1 MSELDRIRPE
11 ELDAEEGTAI
21 PDKEVMSLL
30 DLFVN
35 IDLALDL
42 AAPIDLAVAA
52 NANAALPI
60 DASVTANVLSAD
72 STAQAMSTQG
82 VAIGQ
87 YLNADAIAHAPQDA
101 AIDQGNDVIDG
112 GATATDGQAD
122 AGTPDGTPDAGT
134 PSPVESSTTSA
145 VDPVTGELVDVP
157 VDQLLSDGLLNVDV
171 NVSLDA
177 DVAAP
182 IAGAVAANANVA
194 APIDASVAA
203 NIASTGSTATAIA
216 DQTAVINQT
225 IEDSTAQATAEQTAD
240 IQQ

>member
-1 MSELDRIRPE
+1 MSDLDRIRPE
-11 ELDAEEGTAI
+11 ELDAEEGMAI

-60 DASVTANVLSAD
+60 DASVTANVLSSD
-72 STAQAMSTQG
+72 STAQAMSTQAA
-82 VAIGQ
+82 AIGQ
-87 YLNADAIAHAPQDA
+87 HLNADAIAHAPQDA
-101 AIDQGNDVIDG
+101 AVDQGNDVVDG
-112 GATATDGQAD
+112 GAPAA
-122 AGTPDGTPDAGT
+122 DGTPDAGT
-134 PSPVESSTTSA
+134 PSPVESGTTSA
-145 VDPVTGELVDVP
+145 IDPVTGELVDVP
-157 VDQLLSDGLLNVDV
+157 VDQLMSDGLLNVDV

-177 DVAAP
+177 DIAAP

-194 APIDASVAA
+194 APIDGSVAA

-216 DQTAVINQT
+216 DQTAVIDQT